1 MGTAWSGAR
10 ETGCGVLL
18 DVKIFFKEQKYKAI
32 CQQPLPLG
40 NLVLNHSIHEQRC
53 LGSKNLTPLSAVS
66 SVVPTDCMG
75 AGRRGLVAGNQTLGE
90 QGCWVVRAATFSS
103 LVTGILFPRLGTRVL
118 MIGCS
123 FALALS
129 CLHLLSFQRDENS
142 EGNEQVRIPRA
153 ESGFEPK
160 VPSLCLL
167 VLGTDTSH
175 LILNI
180 WNGRIKDRE

>member
-10 ETGCGVLL
+10 GTGCGVLL

-53 LGSKNLTPLSAVS
+53 LSSKNLLPLSTVS
-66 SVVPTDCMG
+66 SAVPTDCMG
-75 AGRRGLVAGNQTLGE
+75 AGRKGLVAGNQTLGE
-90 QGCWVVRAATFSS
+90 QVCWVVRAATFSS

-129 CLHLLSFQRDENS
+129 CLPVLAVQRDENS
-142 EGNEQVRIPRA
+142 KGNA
-153 ESGFEPK
+153 E
-160 VPSLCLL
+160 
-167 VLGTDTSH
+167 
-175 LILNI
+175 
-180 WNGRIKDRE
+180 